1 MTQKRTWTHEVD
13 QISHSPL
20 RHSPPQCDRG
30 LPGLIAA
37 VNGSRIERG
46 GLLRGRIT
54 MRSLRV
60 GDVPTRRRANVPV
73 GGNAEKS
80 GARCFLAKSTLCL
93 LLFRHDLKEG
103 RGRVMGNNE

>member
-1 MTQKRTWTHEVD
+1 MH
-13 QISHSPL
+13 
-20 RHSPPQCDRG
+20 
-30 LPGLIAA
+30 
-37 VNGSRIERG
+37 
-46 GLLRGRIT
+46 GRIT
-54 MRSLRV
+54 VRSPRV